1 MEERTAID
9 DDEPAFA
16 SRHITPHPRDLYA
29 ARRRELLGQR
39 PSTVWLTGLSGAGKS
54 TIAFALE
61 SRLLGIGQL
70 AYVLDGDG
78 LRQGINANLGFSE
91 SDRQENV
98 RRTAEIAAMF
108 NDAGI
113 IAIVALISPTR
124 AGREA
129 ARGIVGTDR
138 FLEVHVSTELAVC
151 EGRDPKGLYQ
161 KVRAGLIA
169 NFTGIS
175 ADYES
180 PVAPALSLDTA
191 GASAEDCVARLVDM
205 LLPQFDRNEKNEE
218 VMLSA
223 SC

>member
-9 DDEPAFA
+9 DDKPAYA
-16 SRHITPHPRDLYA
+16 SRHITPHPRNVHA

-61 SRLLGIGQL
+61 SRLLELGQL
-70 AYVLDGDG
+70 ATVLDGDG
-78 LRQGINANLGFSE
+78 LRQGINADLGFSG
-91 SDRQENV
+91 SDREENV
-98 RRTAEIAAMF
+98 RRTAEIAALF

-124 AGREA
+124 AGREV
-129 ARGIVGTDR
+129 ARGIVGADR
-138 FLEVHVSTELAVC
+138 FLEVHVSTELAIC
-151 EGRDPKGLYQ
+151 ERRDPKGLYQ

-191 GASAEDCVARLVDM
+191 EASAEDCVARLVEM
-205 LLPQFDRNEKNEE
+205 LLPQFDRGVENAE
-218 VMLSA
+218 VSLPA
-223 SC
+223 G